1 MEKKEDNA
9 ENKDELKDILSTD
22 FMKELVQDMK
32 LDNINADDIDK
43 IHKDIHGDKEG
54 EDKDKEDKDKKD
66 EKKE

>member
-1 MEKKEDNA
+1 
-9 ENKDELKDILSTD
+9 
-22 FMKELVQDMK
+22 MK
-32 LDNINADDIDK
+32 LDNINAEDIDK